1 MIVTTGDVR
10 IEGTPAEYV
19 EFMRMLSMNQI
30 DMQFTEL
37 NNQILQKYMNGTDP
51 KNSETDGPTRG

>member
-1 MIVTTGDVR
+1 MIVTIGDVS
-10 IEGTPAEYV
+10 IKCTQAEYA

-37 NNQILQKYMNGTDP
+37 NGQILRNYKNRAESENQKTD
-51 KNSETDGPTRG
+51 DQTRG

>member
-10 IEGTPAEYV
+10 IECTPAEYV

-37 NNQILQKYMNGTDP
+37 NNQILQKYKHRADPNNQKTD
-51 KNSETDGPTRG
+51 DQTRG